1 MLGIAR
7 SNLKSEHL
15 GILILAT
22 VQSEISLNSEQL
34 QNLLEF
40 SGLFYY
46 SIIKFLFFYAVS
58 EPAKI
63 FVSKTAH
70 MNMLL
75 SMLVKTGFLTLQY
88 SRKFIRVS
96 ILSLISINSFG
107 TSIAYLSSNPSFM
120 ICR

>member
-15 GILILAT
+15 EILILAT

-46 SIIKFLFFYAVS
+46 SIIKFLSQKSSIYNRKLFVFVSSLFLKRQRLISYHTVISLSTLFFKKFFYSTFHNAYTSDQVLS
-58 EPAKI
+58 DLLCCFVTAK
-63 FVSKTAH
+63 T
-70 MNMLL
+70 
-75 SMLVKTGFLTLQY
+75 
-88 SRKFIRVS
+88 
-96 ILSLISINSFG
+96 IL
-107 TSIAYLSSNPSFM
+107 
-120 ICR
+120 

>member
-15 GILILAT
+15 EILILAT

-46 SIIKFLFFYAVS
+46 SIIKFLFCTNASLDCVS
-58 EPAKI
+58 
-63 FVSKTAH
+63 V
-70 MNMLL
+70 
-75 SMLVKTGFLTLQY
+75 
-88 SRKFIRVS
+88 
-96 ILSLISINSFG
+96 
-107 TSIAYLSSNPSFM
+107 
-120 ICR
+120 